1 MKRALVIETELAA
14 QEEIKKQVKAIDAN
28 FDIYLFSNFKDFEA
42 HFEALAPEK
51 QINFFD
57 FDITL
62 LDFSLLN
69 IVDWKKKIE
78 WLNSQNKIAGRI
90 CFTGYE
96 SATMNRRLVFELPIF
111 NFFFKPLDPLI
122 LKESI
127 HVALTFGAAAK
138 PLELKPQS
146 AKAFAAILKSV
157 ELVSICELG
166 FITLNESSIPVNTTS
181 KYFKDIFSHNKK
193 QSIWAECIMSI
204 EIPDQP
210 GTFINKFQF
219 VGIEHGQLMNL
230 RQFINQNKHK
240 RVANAVWNLES
251 TGNEKPVKI
260 AIVDTE
266 ATHFQILKHDIET
279 HYKNVQVDY
288 IQVDLNQLT
297 LRNTNQYNC
306 IINLNHKLDCAA
318 LKTYFSHD
326 SMYLLV
332 LFESLSEKQ
341 FLELQPHYKNIF
353 THPLDRSYFFKK
365 LHILIKDLIF
375 TEVPELINIS
385 YTEKIKAINMVKI
398 KDICETY
405 VTFNYHREL
414 PIKSFREFAFI
425 SEDENQAVELPAFC
439 NFTEKLNASEALDSA
454 KNDIFQINN
463 VNAQKPTHF
472 HQFVFWGM
480 SDHLLKQI
488 RLWLLH
494 NHIIQNH
501 TDKK

>member
-1 MKRALVIETELAA
+1 MKRALVIETEIAA
-14 QEEIKKQVKAIDAN
+14 QEQIKKQLKEIDSA
-28 FDIYLFSNFKDFEA
+28 FDIYLFSNFKDFET
-42 HFEALAPEK
+42 HFQTLAPDK
-51 QINFFD
+51 QPNFFD
-57 FDITL
+57 FNITI
-62 LDFSLLN
+62 LDYSLLN
-69 IVDWKKKIE
+69 IIDWKKKIE
-78 WLNSQNKIAGRI
+78 WLQAQNKFAGRI

-96 SATMNRRLVFELPIF
+96 SPTMSRKLVFELPIF

-127 HVALTFGAAAK
+127 NIALTFAAATK
-138 PLELKPQS
+138 PLELKPQA

-166 FITLNESSIPVNTTS
+166 FITINETAIPMNSIS

-193 QSIWAECIMSI
+193 QSIWAECILSI

-251 TGNEKPVKI
+251 MGNEKPVKI

-266 ATHFQILKHDIET
+266 ATHFQSLKHDLET

-297 LRNTNQYNC
+297 TRNNTQYNC
-306 IINLNHKLDCAA
+306 IINLNHKLDHTA
-318 LKTYFSHD
+318 LKTYFSQEC
-326 SMYLLV
+326 MYLLV
-332 LFESLSEKQ
+332 LFEHLNEKQ

-353 THPLDRSYFFKK
+353 THTLDRAYFFKK
-365 LHILIKDLIF
+365 LRILVKDLIF
-375 TEVPELINIS
+375 NELPELVNIS

-398 KDICETY
+398 KEICETF

-414 PIKSFREFAFI
+414 PLKSFREFAFI
-425 SEDENQAVELPAFC
+425 GEDENQVIELPAFC
-439 NFTEKLNASEALDSA
+439 HFTQKLNATEALASA
-454 KNDIFQINN
+454 KNDVFFASGDNT
-463 VNAQKPTHF
+463 QKPTHS

-480 SDHLLKQI
+480 TDHLLKQI

-494 NHIIQNH
+494 NYIVQNNS
-501 TDKK
+501 DKK

>member
-1 MKRALVIETELAA
+1 MKRALVIETEIAA
-14 QEEIKKQVKAIDAN
+14 QEEIKKQLKEIDSA
-28 FDIYLFSNFKDFEA
+28 FDIYLFSNLKDFEN
-42 HFEALAPEK
+42 HFQTLAPEK
-51 QINFFD
+51 QSNFFD
-57 FDITL
+57 FNITI
-62 LDFSLLN
+62 LDYSLLN
-69 IVDWKKKIE
+69 IIDWKKKIE
-78 WLNSQNKIAGRI
+78 WLQAQNKIAGRI

-96 SATMNRRLVFELPIF
+96 SPTMSRKLVFELPIF
-111 NFFFKPLDPLI
+111 NFFFKPLDSLI

-127 HVALTFGAAAK
+127 NIALTFAAAAK
-138 PLELKPQS
+138 PLELKPQE

-166 FITLNESSIPVNTTS
+166 FITLNETAIPMNSVS

-219 VGIEHGQLMNL
+219 VGIEHGQLMNI

-240 RVANAVWNLES
+240 RVANAVWNLDS
-251 TGNEKPVKI
+251 TGTEKPVKI

-266 ATHFQILKHDIET
+266 ATHFQSLKHDLET

-297 LRNTNQYNC
+297 TRNNNQYNC
-306 IINLNHKLDCAA
+306 IINLNYKLDAAA
-318 LKTYFSHD
+318 LKTYFSQD
-326 SMYLLV
+326 CMYLLV
-332 LFESLSEKQ
+332 LFEHLNEKQ

-353 THPLDRSYFFKK
+353 THTLDRAYFFKK
-365 LHILIKDLIF
+365 IRIFIKDLVF
-375 TEVPELINIS
+375 TEVPDLINIS

-398 KDICETY
+398 KEICETY

-414 PIKSFREFAFI
+414 PLKSFREFAFI
-425 SEDENQAVELPAFC
+425 GEDENQAIELPAFC
-439 NFTEKLNASEALDSA
+439 HFTQKLNATDALASA
-454 KNDIFQINN
+454 KNDTFLASAENS
-463 VNAQKPTHF
+463 QKPTHS

-480 SDHLLKQI
+480 TDHFLKQI

-494 NHIIQNH
+494 NYIVQNNS
-501 TDKK
+501 DKK

>member
-14 QEEIKKQVKAIDAN
+14 QEEIKNQLKEIDPS
-28 FDIYLFSNFKDFEA
+28 FDIYLFSNFTDFEL
-42 HFEALAPEK
+42 HFQSLAADK

-57 FDITL
+57 FNIML
-62 LDFSLLN
+62 LDFSLFN
-69 IVDWKKKIE
+69 IVEWKKKIE
-78 WLNSQNKIAGRI
+78 WLQSQNKIAGRI

-96 SATMNRRLVFELPIF
+96 SPSLNRRLVFELPIF
-111 NFFFKPLDPLI
+111 NFLFKPFDPLI

-127 HVALTFGAAAK
+127 NTALTFAAAVK
-138 PLELKPQS
+138 PLELKPQA

-166 FITLNESSIPVNTTS
+166 FITLNETAIPVNTIS

-240 RVANAVWNLES
+240 RVANAVWSFEA
-251 TGNEKPVKI
+251 TGAEKPVKI

-266 ATHFQILKHDIET
+266 ATHFRILKHDIET

-297 LRNTNQYNC
+297 MRNTTQYNC
-306 IINLNHKLDCAA
+306 IINLNYKLDCAA
-318 LKTYFSHD
+318 LKSYFSED

-332 LFESLSEKQ
+332 LFENIKEAQ

-353 THPLDRSYFFKK
+353 THTLDRSYFFKK
-365 LHILIKDLIF
+365 LRILLKDLIF
-375 TEVPELINIS
+375 TEVPDLINIS

-425 SEDENQAVELPAFC
+425 TEDENQAIELPAFC
-439 NFTEKLNASEALDSA
+439 HFTQKLNASEALNSAQTDALHTGDS
-454 KNDIFQINN
+454 NL
-463 VNAQKPTHF
+463 QKPTHF

-480 SDHLLKQI
+480 TDHFLKQI
-488 RLWLLH
+488 RMWLLH
-494 NHIIQNH
+494 NHILQNH
-501 TDKK
+501 SDKK

>member
-1 MKRALVIETELAA
+1 MKRALVIETEIAA
-14 QEEIKKQVKAIDAN
+14 QEQIKKQLKEIDPT
-28 FDIYLFSNFKDFEA
+28 FDIYLFSNFKDFEVHA
-42 HFEALAPEK
+42 KNLPVD
-51 QINFFD
+51 QQPNFFD
-57 FDITL
+57 FNIII
-62 LDFSLLN
+62 LDYSLLN
-69 IVDWKKKIE
+69 IIDWKKKIE
-78 WLNSQNKIAGRI
+78 WFQGQNKINGRV
-90 CFTGYE
+90 CFTGYD
-96 SATMNRRLVFELPIF
+96 SPNMRRKLVFDLPIF

-127 HVALTFGAAAK
+127 NIALNFTGAAK
-138 PLELKPQS
+138 PLELKPQT

-166 FITLNESSIPVNTTS
+166 FITLNETAIPMNTVS
-181 KYFKDIFSHNKK
+181 KYFKDIFSYNKK

-251 TGNEKPVKI
+251 MGNEKPVKI

-266 ATHFQILKHDIET
+266 ATHVQTLKHDLET

-297 LRNTNQYNC
+297 TRNTNQYHC
-306 IINLNHKLDCAA
+306 IINLNHKLDFAA

-326 SMYLLV
+326 SMYLLF
-332 LFESLSEKQ
+332 LFENITEKQ

-365 LHILIKDLIF
+365 LRILLKDLIF
-375 TEVPELINIS
+375 NEVPELVNIS
-385 YTEKIKAINMVKI
+385 YTEKIKAINMVRI
-398 KDICETY
+398 KEICETY

-414 PIKSFREFAFI
+414 PIKSYREFAFI
-425 SEDENQAVELPAFC
+425 GEDENQAIELPAFC
-439 NFTEKLNASEALDSA
+439 YFTQKLNSADAASSA
-454 KNDIFQINN
+454 KNDVFLANTENQ
-463 VNAQKPTHF
+463 QKPTHL

-480 SDHLLKQI
+480 TDHFLKQI

-494 NHIIQNH
+494 NYIVQNNP
-501 TDKK
+501 DKK